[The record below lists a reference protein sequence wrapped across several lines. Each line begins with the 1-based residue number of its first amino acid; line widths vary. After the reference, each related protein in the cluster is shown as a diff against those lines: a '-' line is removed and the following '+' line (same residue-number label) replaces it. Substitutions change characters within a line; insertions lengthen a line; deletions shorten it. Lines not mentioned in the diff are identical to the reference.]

1 MNADF
6 IETEMATLDLGD
18 RRRTRRA
25 KQLLRAMARS
35 PGSSFPEQFPENAEL
50 EAAYRLQ
57 NSEHSGYAEFL
68 GPHRD
73 ATWARSSTQAG
84 HVLVLHDTS
93 EVIYESDGEREGL
106 TQKKGTQSYHA
117 HVALAVAED
126 ELPIVHGV
134 VGLLPTIIRDH
145 LWFEVTP
152 ENDEDALWVGSQ
164 RWWLLAED
172 VRETAPSEASLI
184 HVMDREADDYALFSV
199 LQDQGDGFVIR
210 SKHDRQL
217 VDKPTLWTT
226 LSAAPVL
233 AKREVLVSKRGGKRL
248 PGTKKTHPDRRR
260 RKALLTIRVCEVTL
274 ARPTGVA
281 PMGQPEMQLWVVEAI
296 EESPPKGEPA
306 VHWRLLTTLPTEDAA
321 SALRVVD
328 IYRKRWLIEE
338 FFKSLKTGCALTK
351 RQARSRGTLLTIL
364 GMMLPLAWRL
374 LTLRTLERAAPK
386 TPASALFDSIELKA
400 LRKLARKSRLPKNP
414 TLGQVMTAIAKVG
427 GHQKRNGP
435 PGWITLGRGLERLL
449 DYADGWKAALED
461 TDGGQQYTM

>member
-1 MNADF
+1 MTADF
-6 IETEMATLDLGD
+6 IDTEVATLDLGD

-25 KQLLRAMARS
+25 KQLLRTMARS
-35 PGSSFPEQFPENAEL
+35 PGSSFPELFPENAEL

-68 GPHRD
+68 APHRD
-73 ATWARSSTQAG
+73 AAWARSSTQEG
-84 HVLVLHDTS
+84 PVLVLHDTS
-93 EVIYESDGEREGL
+93 EVIYASDGEREGL

-117 HVALAVAED
+117 HVALAVAE
-126 ELPIVHGV
+126 EERPIVHGV

-145 LWFEVTP
+145 SWYEVTP
-152 ENDEDALWVGSQ
+152 EGDEDELWVGSQ

-172 VRETAPSEASLI
+172 VRGTAPREVSLI
-184 HVMDREADDYALFSV
+184 HVMDREADDYALLSI

-210 SKHDRQL
+210 SKHDRKL
-217 VDKPTLWTT
+217 VDQGRLWST
-226 LSAAPVL
+226 LSATPIL

-260 RKALLTIRVCEVTL
+260 RKAILTIRACEATL
-274 ARPTGVA
+274 ARPAGIA
-281 PMGQPEMQLWVVEAI
+281 PMGCPEMRIWVVEAI
-296 EESPPKGEPA
+296 EETPPEGEPA
-306 VHWRLLTTLPTEDAA
+306 VHWRLLTTLPTKGAE
-321 SALRVVD
+321 SALRVID
-328 IYRKRWLIEE
+328 IYRKLWLIEE

-386 TPASALFDSIELKA
+386 TPASTLFDSIELKA

-414 TLGQVMTAIAKVG
+414 TLGQVFAAIAKVG

-435 PGWITLGRGLERLL
+435 PGWIILGRGLERLL

-461 TDGGQQYTM
+461 EEGE